1 MVYGILS
8 SSLSGNRNLVA
19 ESVLAPYMNWESV
32 GCLEGSLVDVLG
44 GCLEWGVL
52 GGVRWVSGS
61 VLGVW
66 EGLGIVR
73 HQPDTPSAS
82 TPTSCKS
89 LKWFWPQDYGF
100 QPKHWTKSD

>member
-8 SSLSGNRNLVA
+8 NSLSGNLNLVA

-32 GCLEGSLVDVLG
+32 GCLEGCLVDVLG

-66 EGLGIVR
+66 EGIGIVKTPTR
-73 HQPDTPSAS
+73 HPARHPPDTFP
-82 TPTSCKS
+82 TPVRVRR
-89 LKWFWPQDYGF
+89 
-100 QPKHWTKSD
+100 